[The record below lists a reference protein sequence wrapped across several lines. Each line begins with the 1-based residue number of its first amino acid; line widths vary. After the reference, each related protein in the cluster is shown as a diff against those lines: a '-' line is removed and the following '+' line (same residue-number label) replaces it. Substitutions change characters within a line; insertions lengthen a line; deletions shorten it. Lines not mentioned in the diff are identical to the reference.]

1 MLNYVKIMD
10 AKKKKKSL
18 GPQLPAKWIYF
29 CNRLSNSNSKLP
41 VLLPY
46 WSF

>member
-18 GPQLPAKWIYF
+18 GPQLPAKLIYF
-29 CNRLSNSNSKLP
+29 CNCLSDSDSKLP
-41 VLLPY
+41 VLFPY